1 MKDKSGVLPVR
12 LVLHK
17 HDERHIRKFHI
28 EISPSS
34 GLREK
39 KSTSVLTKPSFKSCV
54 YLLTKQH
61 QKIKPPLN
69 KINEYFYFL

>member
-1 MKDKSGVLPVR
+1 MR

-17 HDERHIRKFHI
+17 HDERQIRRFFI

-39 KSTSVLTKPSFKSCV
+39 NQHLSITKP
-54 YLLTKQH
+54 L
-61 QKIKPPLN
+61 
-69 KINEYFYFL
+69 